1 MNMKT
6 SSAVALLLVFIF
18 TLATSVLARPPI
30 PSYDSEEY
38 TDNNIVD
45 SIPIEEHDDDMYKY
59 AKAERNEYVE
69 M

>member
-6 SSAVALLLVFIF
+6 PSTATLFLVFVI

-30 PSYDSEEY
+30 PLYDSEEY

-45 SIPIEEHDDDMYKY
+45 SIPMDEHDDMYKY
-59 AKAERNEYVE
+59 TKAERNEYVE

>member
-6 SSAVALLLVFIF
+6 SSALALLLVFIF
-18 TLATSVLARPPI
+18 SLATSVLARPPL

-38 TDNNIVD
+38 TDNNILD
-45 SIPIEEHDDDMYKY
+45 SIPDEHDDMFKY
-59 AKAERNEYVE
+59 DKSERNEYVE